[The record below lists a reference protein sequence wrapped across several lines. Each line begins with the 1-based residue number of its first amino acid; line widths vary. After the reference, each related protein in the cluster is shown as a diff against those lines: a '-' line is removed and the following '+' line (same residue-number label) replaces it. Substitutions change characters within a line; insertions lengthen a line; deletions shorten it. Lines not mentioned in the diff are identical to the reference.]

1 MYKST
6 YAPFL
11 FLFFL
16 FFFPFHSVFSLS
28 FHLFSSRYSKKIPVQ
43 SKQCRCLGTSWI
55 PNSTVAICFPFVQN
69 AAVSLRQ
76 QHLSRH
82 HYPQLYRCHLLSICR
97 EIKLVKTQ
105 LGGVISNTGQDIMN
119 PQLYRCHL
127 LFYSH
132 IYKFL
137 F

>member
-6 YAPFL
+6 YPPFL

-16 FFFPFHSVFSLS
+16 SFSFHSVFSLS
-28 FHLFSSRYSKKIPVQ
+28 FHLFSSRYSKKNPSPIE
-43 SKQCRCLGTSWI
+43 
-55 PNSTVAICFPFVQN
+55 
-69 AAVSLRQ
+69 AVSLFGNFMN
-76 QHLSRH
+76 
-82 HYPQLYRCHLLSICR
+82 PQLYRCHLLSIRSKRSCVASSAIPVKTSLPPALLSICR

-105 LGGVISNTGQDIMN
+105 LGGVISNIGQDIMN

-132 IYKFL
+132 IYKLL